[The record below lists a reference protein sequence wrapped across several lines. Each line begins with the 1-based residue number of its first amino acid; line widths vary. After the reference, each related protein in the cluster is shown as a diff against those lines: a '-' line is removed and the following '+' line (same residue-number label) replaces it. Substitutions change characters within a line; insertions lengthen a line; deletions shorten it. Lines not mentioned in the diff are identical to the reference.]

1 MIQPP
6 MGGYGLTSLAVVEPL
21 GLECIAGGLE
31 DIYKIDLLDMRFDK
45 NLERALIRF
54 DPDVVAVT
62 ASTTEVKNAHSI
74 LKKVRELKPHSLT
87 VVGGFH
93 PTLRPRDL
101 EADYIDAVV
110 RGEGESTFRECL
122 KAYVEGKTFKGI
134 PGMSYYDR
142 SNERLVHNAD
152 RPQIEDLDELHH
164 PYRKPVEKHRRK
176 YNLIFWQ
183 PLTSLETARGC
194 PYRCTF
200 CVVWKIYHGTYRVKS
215 PKRVVEELETI
226 KEKHI
231 LIVDD
236 NFLQDVKRVEKICGE
251 ILQRGIKKKF
261 GIGARAD
268 SMARN
273 PGIVKQ
279 LADAGLGFAVVGFE
293 ALTNSQ
299 LLAIRKRA
307 TVEENEIAIKLLHDH
322 GVKIWG
328 TFVVDSNFTK
338 EDFKALLD
346 YVVRHDIEFPQYTVL
361 TPLPGSDLF
370 DEKRDELMTFDWEH
384 YDTLRTVLPTKL
396 PLHVFNREMEKL
408 YRGSYLAPKRLL
420 RRLFNLD
427 YPFWKFPGFLKL
439 LNSLRTY
446 KL

>member
-1 MIQPP
+1 
-6 MGGYGLTSLAVVEPL
+6 
-21 GLECIAGGLE
+21 
-31 DIYKIDLLDMRFDK
+31 
-45 NLERALIRF
+45 
-54 DPDVVAVT
+54 
-62 ASTTEVKNAHSI
+62 
-74 LKKVRELKPHSLT
+74 
-87 VVGGFH
+87 
-93 PTLRPRDL
+93 
-101 EADYIDAVV
+101 
-110 RGEGESTFRECL
+110 
-122 KAYVEGKTFKGI
+122 
-134 PGMSYYDR
+134 
-142 SNERLVHNAD
+142 
-152 RPQIEDLDELHH
+152 
-164 PYRKPVEKHRRK
+164 
-176 YNLIFWQ
+176 
-183 PLTSLETARGC
+183 
-194 PYRCTF
+194 
-200 CVVWKIYHGTYRVKS
+200 
-215 PKRVVEELETI
+215 
-226 KEKHI
+226 
-231 LIVDD
+231 
-236 NFLQDVKRVEKICGE
+236 
-251 ILQRGIKKKF
+251 
-261 GIGARAD
+261 
-268 SMARN
+268 MARN